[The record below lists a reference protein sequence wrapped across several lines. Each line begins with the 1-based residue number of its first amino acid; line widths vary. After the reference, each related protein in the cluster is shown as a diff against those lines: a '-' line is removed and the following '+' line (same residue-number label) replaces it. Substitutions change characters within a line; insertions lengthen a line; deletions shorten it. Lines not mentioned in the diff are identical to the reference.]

1 MNSRRLFHTNGKIPP
16 CPKYLSVYVNRQ
28 NNTYR
33 SAEDIILIHWVLLYG
48 VNLGVGACMY
58 TYVCVFMEAE
68 TCGVRVKG
76 QLELK

>member
-1 MNSRRLFHTNGKIPP
+1 MNSRSLFHTNGKIPP

-33 SAEDIILIHWVLLYG
+33 SAEDAILIHWVLLRG
-48 VNLGVGACMY
+48 VNLGAVAC
-58 TYVCVFMEAE
+58 TYVYVYILMEAE
-68 TCGVRVKG
+68 TCGVPVKG